1 MYNSCFATRLGLLLL
16 ACGLSIQAGSYMV
29 KPVRIELSTRQL
41 RSTMQIQNLGDEPL
55 TIQAHIVA
63 WNAKGAEEILSDN
76 DDILLNPPI
85 FTVPVGH
92 TQFLRLGLRHP
103 PQDLK
108 EGTYRLILEQVPG
121 PPKPD
126 FMGINTVLKISV
138 PIFVKPRVPAPQL
151 AWTLVR
157 TSEEEM
163 RLAVENRGN
172 AHVQIRKFAVT
183 PGGSNTAGFAE
194 DTATY
199 VLPNARKEWTIHS
212 GTLAAAGKL
221 LLLGQSDVGDL
232 REDLVPSRP

>member
-1 MYNSCFATRLGLLLL
+1 MYNSGFATRLGLLLL
-16 ACGLSIQAGSYMV
+16 AGGLSIQAGSYMV

-63 WNAKGAEEILSDN
+63 WNAKGTEEILSDN

-108 EGTYRLILEQVPG
+108 EGTYRLILEQVPR

-138 PIFVKPRVPAPQL
+138 PIFIKPRLPAPQL

-157 TSEEEM
+157 TSEQEM

-183 PGGSNTAGFAE
+183 PGGSDTAGFTE

-212 GTLAAAGKL
+212 GTLTAAGKL
-221 LLLGQSDVGDL
+221 LLVGQSDVGDL
-232 REDLVPSRP
+232 REDLVPSHP

>member
-1 MYNSCFATRLGLLLL
+1 MYRSCFATRLGLLLL
-16 ACGLSIQAGSYMV
+16 AGGLSIEAGSYMV
-29 KPVRIELSTRQL
+29 KPVRIELSARQL

-55 TIQAHIVA
+55 TIQARIVA
-63 WNAKGAEEILSDN
+63 WNAKGAEEVLSDN

-85 FTVPVGH
+85 FTIPVGH
-92 TQFLRLGLRHP
+92 TQYLRLGLRRP
-103 PQDLK
+103 PQDTT

-126 FMGINTVLKISV
+126 FMGINTLLKISV

-151 AWTLVR
+151 AWTLQR
-157 TSEEEM
+157 TSDQEM

-183 PGGSNTAGFAE
+183 LGGSEAASFAQ

-199 VLPNARKEWTIHS
+199 VLPNARKEWLIHS
-212 GTLAAAGKL
+212 GILAAAGKL
-221 LLLGQSDVGDL
+221 LLLGQTDIGDL
-232 REDLVPSRP
+232 HEDLVPSRP

>member
-1 MYNSCFATRLGLLLL
+1 MHQSCFATRLGLLLL
-16 ACGLSIQAGSYMV
+16 AGGLSIEAGSYMV

-63 WNAKGAEEILSDN
+63 WNAQGAEEILSDN

-92 TQFLRLGLRHP
+92 TQFLRMGLRHP
-103 PQDLK
+103 PQELK

-126 FMGINTVLKISV
+126 FMGINTLLKISV

-151 AWTLVR
+151 AWTLER
-157 TSEEEM
+157 TSDQEM

-183 PGGSNTAGFAE
+183 SSGSDAAGFAQN
-194 DTATY
+194 DATY
-199 VLPNARKEWTIHS
+199 VLPNARKEWTIRNEM
-212 GTLAAAGKL
+212 LAAAGKL
-221 LLLGQSDVGDL
+221 LLLGQTDIGDL
-232 REDLVPSRP
+232 REDLVPHRP

>member
-1 MYNSCFATRLGLLLL
+1 MYRSCFATPLGLLLL
-16 ACGLSIQAGSYMV
+16 AGGLSIEAGSYMV

-63 WNAKGAEEILSDN
+63 WNAKGSEEILSDN

-85 FTVPVGH
+85 FTVPAGH
-92 TQFLRLGLRHP
+92 TQYLRLGLRHP
-103 PQDLK
+103 PQDTT

-126 FMGINTVLKISV
+126 FMGINTLLKISV

-151 AWTLVR
+151 AWTLQR
-157 TSEEEM
+157 TSDQEM

-183 PGGSNTAGFAE
+183 LGGSEAASFAQ

-199 VLPNARKEWTIHS
+199 VLPNARKEWLIHS
-212 GTLAAAGKL
+212 GILAAAGKL
-221 LLLGQSDVGDL
+221 LLLGQTDNGDL
-232 REDLVPSRP
+232 HEDLVPSRP